1 MAEEEQSESVPAAGG
16 GAKGSN
22 PGAGQDDEEEAE
34 DDDEEEVASLM
45 ILYRSLSVDDLEVEC
60 RALQLSTA
68 GFLLLPRLLKEGVAA
83 SCKLND
89 VRRLKSLIAAKAD
102 VNSLGNTSKPPVVW
116 AAQNGSLESLELLIE
131 SGANVDTKAAF
142 GVSALSVAARKN
154 DNKFVQRLVDEG
166 AMVNAVADN
175 GYTPLN
181 WAAANGFE
189 ELVEYLLEHEAD
201 PNLGTKPA
209 GYTPLHLAAQWGHLK
224 VRQEIPSDNLPV
236 LLCSTCSVWIYTRQA
251 KPSHFF
257 LSFLHALCCPV
268 AHLTSLLHAGL
279 PAARALLV
287 LGRSAFA

>member
-1 MAEEEQSESVPAAGG
+1 MAEEKPEPVPASGVSTRES
-16 GAKGSN
+16 KSEES
-22 PGAGQDDEEEAE
+22 QDEEADE
-34 DDDEEEVASLM
+34 DDLDDVASLA

-60 RALQLSTA
+60 RALQLSTS
-68 GFLLLPRLLKEGVAA
+68 GFLLLPRLLKEGIAA

-89 VRRLKSLIAAKAD
+89 MRRLKSLIAAKAD

-154 DNKFVQRLVDEG
+154 DQKFVQRLVDEG
-166 AMVNAVADN
+166 AMVNAVAEN

-189 ELVEYLLEHEAD
+189 ALVEYLLEHEAD

-224 VRQEIPSDNLPV
+224 V
-236 LLCSTCSVWIYTRQA
+236 
-251 KPSHFF
+251 
-257 LSFLHALCCPV
+257 
-268 AHLTSLLHAGL
+268 
-279 PAARALLV
+279 
-287 LGRSAFA
+287 